1 MSREAVAAAMR
12 AGDRALA
19 TRVAALLTRRKRIIW
34 RANGLGDVLDA
45 LAQGKP
51 LPQPAAAAP
60 PPSAS

>member
-1 MSREAVAAAMR
+1 MR

-19 TRVAALLTRRKRIIW
+19 TRVSALLTRRKRIIW

-51 LPQPAAAAP
+51 LPRPAATAP
-60 PPSAS
+60 PPSGA